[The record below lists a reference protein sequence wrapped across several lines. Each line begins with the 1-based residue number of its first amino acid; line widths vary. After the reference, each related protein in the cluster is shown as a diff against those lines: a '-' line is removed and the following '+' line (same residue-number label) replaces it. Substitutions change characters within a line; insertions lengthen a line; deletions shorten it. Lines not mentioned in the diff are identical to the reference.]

1 MNSMRLPAI
10 LLLFAAW
17 YPARAESGL
26 KLTPERIEMGA
37 FYSGAQL
44 RVEGTARPDS
54 KVVLVVKGANVTE
67 VFNKKGRVGPIW
79 INSGKVHISGVPSLF
94 LSFSAEPV
102 HQFLNRE
109 HISRHQ
115 LDFEAIKA
123 QMRIE
128 PEQES
133 LALIRT
139 HYLTLKTEEGRY
151 RVATDAIKYGAPTAN
166 GVPFSAD
173 IDWSKKISPGI
184 YEIRAY
190 ECLGGAVLREMAVP
204 LEVVEIGFPAFM
216 SALSKNHPTIYG
228 ILAVVMAMLAGF
240 GIDFLVSRFR
250 GKKPA
255 AEKPLPEAAPAPL
268 EGAHARAKGAK
279 STA

>member
-1 MNSMRLPAI
+1 MRLPAI

-17 YPARAESGL
+17 LPARADSGL
-26 KLTPERIEMGA
+26 KLTPERVEMGT

-102 HQFLNRE
+102 HQFLSRE

-123 QMRIE
+123 QMRVE
-128 PEQES
+128 PRQES
-133 LALIRT
+133 LDLIRT

-151 RVATDAIKYGAPTAN
+151 KVATGAIKYGALNAD

-173 IDWSKKISPGI
+173 IEWSKKISPGI

-190 ECLGGAVLREMAVP
+190 ECLGGAVLREMSVP

-216 SALSKNHPTIYG
+216 SALSKNHPTLYG
-228 ILAVVMAMLAGF
+228 MLAVLVAVIAGF
-240 GIDFLVSRFR
+240 GIDFLASRLTGR
-250 GKKPA
+250 KSRAK
-255 AEKPLPEAAPAPL
+255 EKPLPETAPAPI
-268 EGAHARAKGAK
+268 EETHARAKDAK